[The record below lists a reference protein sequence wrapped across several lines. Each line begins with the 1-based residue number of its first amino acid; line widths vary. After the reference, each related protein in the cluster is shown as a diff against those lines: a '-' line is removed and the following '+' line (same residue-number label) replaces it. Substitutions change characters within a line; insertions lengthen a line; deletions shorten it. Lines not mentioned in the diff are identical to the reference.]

1 MELKKLKHL
10 ETLKGKVPL
19 KELQYLV
26 ENKEEVTDELLQIID
41 YTVENGE
48 KLSEEGSFILHII
61 AMHTLAYFREKRA
74 YSDIISIAK
83 LPPDIIGPLLED
95 TITEGL
101 AGIIASVFDGDLA
114 QIQEIID
121 NSECDEFVRRAAIRS
136 IVALVENNI
145 VGKDE
150 VITYFKEHSSG
161 DNRSENVISILE
173 NDEMYQ
179 EDHFISKEDV
189 LGLSRWLGSY

>member
-1 MELKKLKHL
+1 VEFKKLKHL

-26 ENKEEVTDELLQIID
+26 ENKEEVTDELLQIIN

-61 AMHTLAYFREKRA
+61 AMHTLAYFREKRE
-74 YSDIISIAK
+74 YPDIISIAK
-83 LPPDIIGPLLED
+83 LPTDIIGPLLDD

-101 AGIIASVFDGDLA
+101 AGIIASVFNGDLG

-121 NSECDEFVRRAAIRS
+121 N
-136 IVALVENNI
+136 
-145 VGKDE
+145 
-150 VITYFKEHSSG
+150 T
-161 DNRSENVISILE
+161 
-173 NDEMYQ
+173 
-179 EDHFISKEDV
+179 
-189 LGLSRWLGSY
+189 